1 MGLPAA
7 SQSGWRA
14 VVQKEADSYLLSA
27 SHHVGDLRPATG
39 VTVNGSVPNTFGPS
53 ALPVGAWTHLAMTYD
68 GAALRLY
75 VNGVQVASTLSGNIT
90 PTTNPLSIGGNSP
103 YGEYFEGRIDEVRRC
118 AGGDSGGYGGAVGW
132 AAGYDGSVAGV
143 GVGGECG
150 EFEPG

>member
-27 SHHVGDLRPATG
+27 SSHVGDLRPATG
-39 VTVNGSVPNTFGPS
+39 VTVNGSVPNAFGPS

-75 VNGVQVASTLSGNIT
+75 VNGC
-90 PTTNPLSIGGNSP
+90 
-103 YGEYFEGRIDEVRRC
+103 R
-118 AGGDSGGYGGAVGW
+118 
-132 AAGYDGSVAGV
+132 
-143 GVGGECG
+143 
-150 EFEPG
+150 